1 MSALEQKLLFCF
13 PKKNQMCKQRSNYY
27 HYYCLICSMW
37 RGIKRW
43 NVQKTYKQ
51 LFLSVLCQVKDKKR
65 GKQWFSRG
73 TAKCVSTFPSSLRVT
88 SAAPQTAG
96 RRSRLQQ
103 PYSSATPL
111 KSGPPE
117 TGKKKQEADATCN
130 DKNDKSEMANL
141 SLTEA
146 MTFKRAGVKMVFFKV
161 LSKLFI
167 SRHWSVEAP
176 GQKKTFTPEASAVTT
191 GIQAFFPLC
200 N

>member
-13 PKKNQMCKQRSNYY
+13 PKKNQMCKKRSNYY

-117 TGKKKQEADATCN
+117 TGKKKTGSRCHMQWQEWQEWDG
-130 DKNDKSEMANL
+130 K
-141 SLTEA
+141 
-146 MTFKRAGVKMVFFKV
+146 FKLDR
-161 LSKLFI
+161 S
-167 SRHWSVEAP
+167 HD
-176 GQKKTFTPEASAVTT
+176 
-191 GIQAFFPLC
+191 IQESWCQDGFL
-200 N
+200 

>member
-37 RGIKRW
+37 CGIKRW
-43 NVQKTYKQ
+43 NVQTTCKQ

-117 TGKKKQEADATCN
+117 TGKKKNRKQM
-130 DKNDKSEMANL
+130 SH
-141 SLTEA
+141 A
-146 MTFKRAGVKMVFFKV
+146 MTRMTRVRAWQKPWHSRELVSRWFSLKFC
-161 LSKLFI
+161 LSFSFLGTDLWRLRGRKKHLHQ
-167 SRHWSVEAP
+167 RH
-176 GQKKTFTPEASAVTT
+176 Q
-191 GIQAFFPLC
+191 L
-200 N
+200 